1 MVNKIKN
8 KKINDN
14 NYFPLKL
21 RAEDDKDL
29 EVLSECLFESVC
41 LEREMKFLKEEK
53 TFLMC
58 FDRFTWEISGLSSEK
73 LLQVQC
79 ILQVDYVNS
88 VLADGLFK
96 SNVNPLYS
104 LISIAYSEKYLIFSF
119 DRGAA
124 LTLEISKLKLFIEDI
139 GNPIWPATVP
149 SRKKGISI

>member
-1 MVNKIKN
+1 
-8 KKINDN
+8 
-14 NYFPLKL
+14 
-21 RAEDDKDL
+21 
-29 EVLSECLFESVC
+29 
-41 LEREMKFLKEEK
+41 MKFLKEEK

-96 SNVNPLYS
+96 SNVNSLYS

-119 DRGAA
+119 SFQFYYNN
-124 LTLEISKLKLFIEDI
+124 LSFQMNFQMSCIHIFS
-139 GNPIWPATVP
+139 PCH
-149 SRKKGISI
+149 